1 MDFSILSS
9 FLVLLQLICVIIVAA
24 YLLTRSRIFAEVL
37 DGHPAVKTQII
48 LIIFFGGLSIYGT
61 LSGVDF
67 MGAIVNVRDLG
78 PMVAG
83 LLGGPVVGL
92 GAGLIGAAHRLT
104 LGGFTVYSCSLA
116 TVLAGLFGGFI
127 WLASKRTFPGIA
139 IAVLYAI
146 LMEGL
151 HMALVLAMDP
161 PFDLALAVV
170 SSLSLPMILANAAG
184 MFVFAFIIEN
194 LRSERKM
201 QAERDVLLREMERK
215 NTELAIAADIQQ
227 SFLPETITQIEGFD
241 IAARSVMAKEVGGD
255 FFDVIPFE
263 VIPLRKDRLG
273 LMIADVSG
281 KGIPAALFMALSRIV
296 VRVNA
301 SWHQDRPAD
310 AIRDANVI
318 ITADSKSG
326 MFVTLF
332 YGVLDAGS
340 KSLSYVNAGHNP
352 PLLCHGV
359 DGSFTELPATGIAM
373 GARADARYR
382 ADAVRIGTGDVMI
395 LYTDG
400 ITEAENA
407 GLEMFGTERLKEVIL
422 RSRALSSQEISGNI
436 LDAIKGFCGD
446 HPQSD
451 DITLMVIRAV

>member
-1 MDFSILSS
+1 MDFPIFSS

-24 YLLTRSRIFAEVL
+24 YLLTRSRLFAEVL
-37 DGHPAVKTQII
+37 DGNPGTRTKVI
-48 LIIFFGGLSIYGT
+48 LILFFGILSIYGT
-61 LSGVDF
+61 LSGIEF

-83 LLGGPVVGL
+83 LIGGPVVGL
-92 GAGLIGAAHRLT
+92 GAGLIGALHRLT
-104 LGGFTVYSCSLA
+104 LGGFTMYSCSLA
-116 TVLAGLFGGFI
+116 TVLAGLFGGLI
-127 WLASKRTFPGIA
+127 WLINKRNFPGIV

-146 LMEGL
+146 IMEGL
-151 HMALVLAMDP
+151 HMALALAMDP
-161 PFDLALAVV
+161 PFEQALAVV
-170 SSLSLPMILANAAG
+170 STVSLPMIFANAAG

-194 LRSERKM
+194 TRSERKM
-201 QAERDVLLREMERK
+201 QADHDVLLREMERK
-215 NTELAIAADIQQ
+215 NTELAIAADIQR
-227 SFLPETITQIEGFD
+227 SFLPETIAQIEGFD
-241 IAARSVMAKEVGGD
+241 IAAKSVMAKEVGGD

-263 VIPLRKDRLG
+263 IIPLRKDRLG

-301 SWHQDRPAD
+301 SWYQERPAD
-310 AIRDANVI
+310 AIRDANAI

-340 KSLSYVNAGHNP
+340 RVLTYVNAGHNP
-352 PLLCHGV
+352 PMVCHAV
-359 DGSFTELPATGIAM
+359 DGSFTELPATGIAI
-373 GARADARYR
+373 GALMDAGYT
-382 ADAVRIGTGDVMI
+382 AESVQLDKGDIIV

-407 GLEMFGTERLKEVIL
+407 RLEMFGTERLEAAIS
-422 RSRALSSQEISGNI
+422 RSRSLSSTEISGNI
-436 LDAIKGFCGD
+436 LAAVREFCGD

>member
-1 MDFSILSS
+1 MDFSYLSS
-9 FLVLLQLICVIIVAA
+9 LLILLQLICVIIVAA
-24 YLLTRSRIFAEVL
+24 YLLTRSRLFAEVL
-37 DGHPAVKTQII
+37 DGRLTIKTQLI
-48 LIIFFGGLSIYGT
+48 LILFFGGLSIYGT

-83 LLGGPVVGL
+83 LIGGPVVGL
-92 GAGLIGAAHRLT
+92 GAGLIGALHRLT

-116 TVLAGLFGGFI
+116 TVLAGFFGGLI
-127 WLASKRTFPGIA
+127 WLVYKRSFPGIV

-146 LMEGL
+146 IMEGF
-151 HMALVLAMDP
+151 HMALALAMDP
-161 PFDLALAVV
+161 PFEQALAVV
-170 SSLSLPMILANAAG
+170 ATISLPMILANAAG

-194 LRSERKM
+194 LKKERKM
-201 QAERDVLLREMERK
+201 RAEHDVLLREMERK
-215 NTELAIAADIQQ
+215 NTELAIAAEIQQ

-241 IAARSVMAKEVGGD
+241 IAAKSVMAKEVGGD

-263 VIPLRKDRLG
+263 VIALQKGRLG

-301 SWHQDRPAD
+301 SWYQERPAD
-310 AIRDANVI
+310 AIRDANTI

-332 YGVLDAGS
+332 YGVLNADSRVLA
-340 KSLSYVNAGHNP
+340 YVNAGHNP
-352 PLLCHGV
+352 PLVCRGA
-359 DGSFTELPATGIAM
+359 DGSFIELPATGIAM
-373 GARADARYR
+373 GALP
-382 ADAVRIGTGDVMI
+382 DAVYTSDSIRLGSGDVVV

-400 ITEAENA
+400 ISEAENA
-407 GLEMFGTERLKEVIL
+407 RLEMFGTDRLLEVIQK
-422 RSRALSSQEISGNI
+422 SRALSSAEISGKI
-436 LDAIKGFCGD
+436 LDAVRDFCGD